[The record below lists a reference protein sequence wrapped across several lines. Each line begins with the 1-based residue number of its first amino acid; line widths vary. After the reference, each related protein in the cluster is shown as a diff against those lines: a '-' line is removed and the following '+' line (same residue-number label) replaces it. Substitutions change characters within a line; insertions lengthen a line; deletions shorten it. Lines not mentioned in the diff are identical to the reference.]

1 VRILSL
7 FLLLATLLSAAT
19 PTKSDAAIE
28 ADLKARI
35 GRSKLA
41 SDGIQVKIQG
51 GVATLTGQTS
61 VIQRKGT
68 ATRMAKS
75 AGATAVVNKIQI
87 SEQARKKAADHLSS
101 ARAGTRSEQRT
112 ERPAASEPATTAPT
126 AAPVP
131 PGTTAPPPVR
141 RAQVKH

>member
-19 PTKSDAAIE
+19 ATKSDAAIE
-28 ADLKARI
+28 ADLKARV

-41 SDGIQVKIQG
+41 SDGIQVKVQG

-61 VIQRKGT
+61 IIQRKGT

-87 SEQARKKAADHLSS
+87 SEQARKTAADRLSN
-101 ARAGTRSEQRT
+101 ARTVSRSEQRT
-112 ERPAASEPATTAPT
+112 ERPAAPV